1 MCFRGR
7 AASTT
12 DAWPSLAVAR
22 AGVQVWMTDPSAS
35 SAVGTA
41 AAQMALDNLQWIL
54 AWTWNAFDTLSG
66 GEPGVRDGPGGP
78 LVIGMPGT
86 VGDKHAEGMLFVA
99 PGYESPDGLAID
111 ANACWAS
118 LHSKFVEWGA
128 ADGAFVLQGAGG
140 GSGGQR
146 RHRVQLRRRRS
157 RARPRTTTEEEQ
169 GAASNEVARLVIK
182 SDTEGVGHADWM
194 YDRWRGS
201 PPPPSPPPPSPPPPS
216 PPPPPPPPPLPPPSS
231 PQPPSRVVTRSK
243 SSKSTPTRAS

>member
-1 MCFRGR
+1 MGECPVAMRIIFFRNLFNYV
-7 AASTT
+7 ST
-12 DAWPSLAVAR
+12 AN
-22 AGVQVWMTDPSAS
+22 
-35 SAVGTA
+35 

-128 ADGAFVLQGAGG
+128 ADGAFVLQIQISLLCFRGRAA
-140 GSGGQR
+140 STTA
-146 RHRVQLRRRRS
+146 LPNIIARS
-157 RARPRTTTEEEQ
+157 YIFGRKGVTSTTT
-169 GAASNEVARLVIK
+169 
-182 SDTEGVGHADWM
+182 
-194 YDRWRGS
+194 
-201 PPPPSPPPPSPPPPS
+201 
-216 PPPPPPPPPLPPPSS
+216 LPFF
-231 PQPPSRVVTRSK
+231 RCT
-243 SSKSTPTRAS
+243 TTL